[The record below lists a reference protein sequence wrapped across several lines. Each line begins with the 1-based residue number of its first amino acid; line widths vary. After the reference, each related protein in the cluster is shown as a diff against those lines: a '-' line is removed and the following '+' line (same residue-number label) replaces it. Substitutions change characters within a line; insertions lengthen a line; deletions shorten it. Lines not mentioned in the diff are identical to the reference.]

1 MTTLTRFFILTALT
15 CYFALAHAAT
25 EVIELNFRMADSLL
39 PVAHSVLGNE
49 GRATAYG
56 KQLIVNASQ
65 EKIDELRSVLSK
77 IDTQPRR
84 LLISVDT
91 RGQHNHSQQGY
102 QAQGHVSGR
111 HGDITFGQGAHLN
124 GRNQVHIIDNSTYS
138 RNGSLQTVQTL
149 EGSAALVQIGQDIPQ
164 RNTHYTKYGHTH
176 ERTEYR
182 AVNQG
187 FYVTATLVGDQVQI
201 EIDQHN
207 KRLSHQQSVI
217 NTQNTSSHVS
227 GRLGEWI
234 TVSGAQTHGAEQ
246 HNGWTQKRYGTA
258 QESNQLQIK
267 VDVLD

>member
-25 EVIELNFRMADSLL
+25 EVIELNFRMTDSLL

-111 HGDITFGQGAHLN
+111 HGDITFGQDGLN
-124 GRNQVHIIDNSTYS
+124 GRNQVRIIDNSTHN
-138 RNGSLQTVQTL
+138 RNGSLQSVQTL

-164 RNTHYTKYGHTH
+164 RSTQYGQYGQIH

-207 KRLSHQQSVI
+207 DRRSHQPGVI
-217 NTQNTSSHVS
+217 NTQNTSSQVS

-234 TVSGAQTHGAEQ
+234 SVSGAQSHGADRQ
-246 HNGWTQKRYGTA
+246 NGWIQKRYSTA
-258 QESNQLQIK
+258 QENNQLQIK

>member
-1 MTTLTRFFILTALT
+1 MTVLKRFLILAALT
-15 CYFALAHAAT
+15 CSLSVAHAAT

-111 HGDITFGQGAHLN
+111 HGDITFGQDGLN
-124 GRNQVHIIDNSTYS
+124 GRNQVRIIDNSTHN
-138 RNGSLQTVQTL
+138 RNGSLQSVQTL

-164 RNTHYTKYGHTH
+164 RSTQYGQYGQIH

-207 KRLSHQQSVI
+207 DRRSHQPGVI
-217 NTQNTSSHVS
+217 NTQNTSSQVS

-234 TVSGAQTHGAEQ
+234 SVSGAQSHGADRQ
-246 HNGWTQKRYGTA
+246 NGWIQKRYSTA
-258 QESNQLQIK
+258 QENNQLQIK